1 MKHVPNGSS
10 RGSDRLPS
18 ILPRLAH
25 TSAIRPGS
33 WWPVLAPFLAQITSL
48 ARDCHSLLRPSMAA
62 FLDNTQ
68 DQDFQA
74 FGRGRVHDL
83 RDRAIP
89 MVRPVF

>member
-1 MKHVPNGSS
+1 MCRTDHRVGLTDCLQSY
-10 RGSDRLPS
+10 
-18 ILPRLAH
+18 LALR
-25 TSAIRPGS
+25 IRPQHVLARGRA
-33 WWPVLAPFLAQITSL
+33 LAPFLAQITSL
-48 ARDCHSLLRPSMAA
+48 PRDCHSLLRPSMAA